1 MKKETEYRRGAE
13 DTMQAYIAFGKKQ
26 EAAIQHASE
35 QIGTVSATVSQIQN
49 DVNGIIDYAIDSE
62 KRGKLGLSAQ
72 RSITDLEKTDADY
85 LVATLMQLAKEE
97 GGNLTT
103 LQQNYMSSVQR
114 CLGITA
120 PQPGIVLE
128 GIESIDDVQ
137 AQKIILQ
144 TVLEFWRLGDKP
156 QDFNEAR
163 ESFLDCFQLNGKA
176 KREVAAD
183 VESMFQFLGANGVAF
198 RYAPAAQ
205 SSDNDET
212 VCAGQEYTVDD
223 DVRIMKGQRKIYQD
237 AVVHM
242 NANILCEGELCF
254 KNCEIH
260 YHEFGGKEEIKIG
273 QTGSL
278 SMYRCTVV
286 CHGCGERAFIDSE
299 DAQESVSFEKCQ
311 FNDCANFVKGGTLVF
326 EGCRMNTPS
335 HLFVECSD
343 GTVKFSNCE
352 MIIADLTYGALEKN
366 EAIAVSGRECILS
379 ECSVKRNTPHESE
392 NDCLRK
398 VFDVKKV
405 VAQRCVASMLEEIY
419 FIWCRESASVMASRF
434 TNCRSAVHILDDGM
448 IEDCQFIDCSLP
460 LSTGSSSTSS
470 YNIVGCRFVGGD
482 GMLIECSGNLK
493 MKSCTF
499 DGWSSRTFD
508 SESREM
514 FYMRYPMINIYD
526 TGFKK
531 GKVVVDISD
540 CLFLRMSALGS
551 PLFGCDLGYTPD
563 GIRNLTLPIQIKG
576 CTFADCKMRLGE
588 NILSFYIKYMNGV
601 NNSHKKI
608 SCSDKTCRVIKGG
621 SRNSCEF
628 MAKAGDG
635 ELPAVKFVQ
644 GEVGARLSKVG
655 QNSPAKED

>member
-1 MKKETEYRRGAE
+1 M
-13 DTMQAYIAFGKKQ
+13 
-26 EAAIQHASE
+26 
-35 QIGTVSATVSQIQN
+35 
-49 DVNGIIDYAIDSE
+49 
-62 KRGKLGLSAQ
+62 
-72 RSITDLEKTDADY
+72 
-85 LVATLMQLAKEE
+85 
-97 GGNLTT
+97 TT
-103 LQQNYMSSVQR
+103 LQQKYMSSVQR

-183 VESMFQFLGANGVAF
+183 VESMFQFLGADGVAS

-223 DVRIMKGQRKIYQD
+223 DVRIIKGQRKIYQD

-260 YHEFGGKEEIKIG
+260 YHEFGGEEEIKIG

-311 FNDCANFVKGGTLVF
+311 FNDCAYFVKGGTVVF

-335 HLFVECSD
+335 HLFVDCSD

-352 MIIADLTYGALEKN
+352 MIVADLTYGALEKN

-379 ECSVKRNTPHESE
+379 ECSVKRNTTHESE

-499 DGWSSRTFD
+499 DGWSSRAFD
-508 SESREM
+508 SDSREM
-514 FYMRYPMINIYD
+514 FYMRSPMIQIFEY
-526 TGFKK
+526 GFKK

-540 CLFLRMSALGS
+540 CSFLRMSALGA
-551 PLFGCDLGYTPD
+551 PLFVWDLGYMPN
-563 GIRNLTLPIQIKG
+563 GIGNLSFPIQIKG
-576 CTFADCKMRLGE
+576 CTFVDCKTRLGKDIRSFFAKCCGNGT
-588 NILSFYIKYMNGV
+588 NIY
-601 NNSHKKI
+601 HKRI
-608 SCSDKTCRVIKGG
+608 SCFDRTCRVIKGG
-621 SRNSCEF
+621 GRDSCEL

>member
-13 DTMQAYIAFGKKQ
+13 DTMQAYVAFGKKQ

-85 LVATLMQLAKEE
+85 LVAALMQLAKEE

-103 LQQNYMSSVQR
+103 LQQKYMSSVQR

-176 KREVAAD
+176 NREVAAD
-183 VESMFQFLGANGVAF
+183 VESMFQFLGADGVAS

-223 DVRIMKGQRKIYQD
+223 DVRIIKGQRKIYQD

-260 YHEFGGKEEIKIG
+260 YHEFGGEEEIKIG

-311 FNDCANFVKGGTLVF
+311 FNDCAYFVKGGTVVF

-335 HLFVECSD
+335 HLFVDCSD

-352 MIIADLTYGALEKN
+352 MIVADLTNNATDVSYPV
-366 EAIAVSGRECILS
+366 AIKGRECILWG
-379 ECSVKRNTPHESE
+379 CSIKRNDPHKDGTCLARIIDANSLRVERCMIAKLSE
-392 NDCLRK
+392 RFSRCSEAASI
-398 VFDVKKV
+398 VASKV
-405 VAQRCVASMLEEIY
+405 VATCYELSDSL
-419 FIWCRESASVMASRF
+419 FDF
-434 TNCRSAVHILDDGM
+434 DGS
-448 IEDCQFIDCSLP
+448 ISLSSFNGSLRDCQFINCNHII
-460 LSTGSSSTSS
+460 T
-470 YNIVGCRFVGGD
+470 IVPVSNSNCTVSNCQFVGGT
-482 GMLIECSGNLK
+482 GWLIVNNRGNLEIE
-493 MKSCTF
+493 SCN
-499 DGWSSRTFD
+499 FD
-508 SESREM
+508 SWKTDEDLDYEFAVAFGIFYTRE
-514 FYMRYPMINIYD
+514 PMILLWNDASLVVHNCSFERIYAV
-526 TGFKK
+526 GAPIFK
-531 GKVVVDISD
+531 
-540 CLFLRMSALGS
+540 
-551 PLFGCDLGYTPD
+551 CDLFDPENMSD
-563 GIRNLTLPIQIKG
+563 IPIHIRSCSFVN
-576 CTFADCKMRLGE
+576 CTTMRGE
-588 NILSFYIKYMNGV
+588 KVMSFYALNCEAP
-601 NNSHKKI
+601 NDPHKKI
-608 SCSDKTCRVIKGG
+608 PCFDKNCRVIKTDNH
-621 SRNSCEF
+621 NSYSTTMKESDDAF
-628 MAKAGDG
+628 PTTMF
-635 ELPAVKFVQ
+635 LQ
-644 GEVGARLSKVG
+644 GEVGARLSNCNV
-655 QNSPAKED
+655 